1 MEPGEKRPAVI
12 ETEEWGTSSR
22 IEKSG
27 SNGKSGEAGR
37 RKSGSGSREEGQKGE
52 REMIGTD
59 VAG

>member
-1 MEPGEKRPAVI
+1 MEPGEKRPAMI
-12 ETEEWGTSSR
+12 ETEERGTSR
-22 IEKSG
+22 EIEKSG

-37 RKSGSGSREEGQKGE
+37 RKSGSGREEGQKGE